1 MLSVLIL
8 TLNEEA
14 NIKRCIDSIKSISD
28 DIVVLDSYSTD
39 KTVEIA
45 KSCGARVIQRKF
57 DDEQTHRTFSIREIS
72 FKYRWVYNPDADEI
86 TPPDLANELVDVTQ
100 RTETNICAYRVRFKT
115 MFFDR
120 WIRYSSL
127 YPTWVVRLFIP
138 DKVSFS
144 RKTNLSYEIS
154 GETGYLKSHFLHY
167 TFNNGFNAWFDKHNN
182 YSHHEA
188 NETLISLESKRIHIV
203 DVLTDRN
210 PVSRRRSLKELSF
223 RLPLRPLL
231 RFIYMYIFRFGFLDG
246 LPGLHYC
253 LLLSIYEY
261 MITLKITERRRRS
274 AGKTI

>member
-14 NIKRCIDSIKSISD
+14 NIKRCIDSIKTISD

-45 KSCGARVIQRKF
+45 KACGARVIQRRF
-57 DDEQTHRTFSIREIS
+57 DDEHSHRTFSIREVS
-72 FKYRWVYNPDADEI
+72 FKNRWVYNPDADEI
-86 TPPDLANELVDVTQ
+86 TPPDLALELLDAS
-100 RTETNICAYRVRFKT
+100 RREDANICAYRVRFKT

-138 DKVSFS
+138 EKISFS
-144 RKTNLSYEIS
+144 RKTNLAYEVL

-167 TFNNGFNAWFDKHNN
+167 TFNNGFDAWFDKHNK

-188 NETLISLESKRIHIV
+188 NETLISLESKSINIINI
-203 DVLTDRN
+203 LTDRN
-210 PVSRRRSLKELSF
+210 PVSRRRLLKEMSF
-223 RLPLRPLL
+223 RLPFRPLL
-231 RFIYMYIFRFGFLDG
+231 RFLYMYVFRLGFLDG
-246 LPGLHYC
+246 PTGLHYC

-261 MITLKITERRRRS
+261 MITLKIKEKRRRV